1 MSNFDYKIEEMQ
13 EQLDKLKSDY
23 EEALQFT
30 NNILK
35 RAQDYRIEFLGI
47 NRTDERVQAN
57 PWDSA
62 PSSLFAKE
70 RDENGN
76 LQVWRLAR
84 DFFPGSCGNSE
95 QYQIPHD
102 ATVVDGIYKFSD
114 GKWEKVG

>member
-1 MSNFDYKIEEMQ
+1 MSNFDHKFDSMQ
-13 EQLDKLKSDY
+13 EQLDNLKSEY

-35 RAQDYRIEFLGI
+35 RAEDYHIKYLGI
-47 NRTDERVQAN
+47 NRTDERVQTN
-57 PWDSA
+57 PWESA

-70 RDENGN
+70 CDENGS
-76 LQVWRLAR
+76 LQVWKLAR
-84 DFFPGSCGNSE
+84 DFFPGSCGNQE
-95 QYQIPHD
+95 QYQIPST